1 MWSEITAIDLDR
13 RRSKVN
19 CQPPET
25 SQTVKSN
32 DGLCVI
38 QKWKWQLE
46 LFFLFWSNSFLFL
59 ASDESPSSKPH
70 RKRQS
75 RLFLMFTFEMEIAER
90 SRVHCSSSCEQV
102 KAAMWGGGGGMD
114 GSWWRRG
121 TVRAALQ
128 RTRET
133 LRAPTSYIHGT
144 FVRDA
149 TAAPPVTCVW
159 KHFAAL
165 LLTKTDQF
173 VWSLQLSLAMSS
185 VTEKTK
191 TSADLLTP
199 QHRAEH
205 QRLTKKHAT
214 LINITN

>member
-38 QKWKWQLE
+38 QKWKWQLK
-46 LFFLFWSNSFLFL
+46 LFFLFWSNCFLFL

-102 KAAMWGGGGGMD
+102 KAAMWAGGGGMD
-114 GSWWRRG
+114 GLWWRRG
-121 TVRAALQ
+121 TERAALQ
-128 RTRET
+128 RTGDTASPYELHSRDICPRRNSCST
-133 LRAPTSYIHGT
+133 CNLCMKT
-144 FVRDA
+144 FCCSAAHKDRPVCLVFTAFFSHVIRDRKNKNERRSTDA
-149 TAAPPVTCVW
+149 TAPCWTPTTDKETC
-159 KHFAAL
+159 
-165 LLTKTDQF
+165 
-173 VWSLQLSLAMSS
+173 
-185 VTEKTK
+185 
-191 TSADLLTP
+191 
-199 QHRAEH
+199 
-205 QRLTKKHAT
+205 
-214 LINITN
+214 NTN